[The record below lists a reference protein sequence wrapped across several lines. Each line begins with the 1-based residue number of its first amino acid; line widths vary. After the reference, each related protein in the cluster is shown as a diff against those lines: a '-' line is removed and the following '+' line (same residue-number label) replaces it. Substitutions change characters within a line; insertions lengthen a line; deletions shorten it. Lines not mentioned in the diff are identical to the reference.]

1 MTCTKET
8 VKDNGLNIWST
19 GAPPGSTTEV
29 DIVGVQGLGSHPFK
43 TWVKKVQVPE
53 SKPPRKLVN
62 KLWARKDEKTPKQ
75 DGQNGL
81 AKEVMWPRD
90 LLVPSFKNARVAT
103 YAYKSGNGV
112 RTTLRQC
119 AEQFLNVLLQHR
131 QKPDERQRPIV
142 LIGHS
147 LGGLVIQQALVIAA
161 LDSEFRELRLSVSGI
176 IFLGAPFQGSSAAVL
191 GKRLAQA
198 TGGDLSLLELLQK
211 DNPDLYS
218 LSKDFCT
225 SYHDWDFVCFYENTD
240 ADFTLFKT
248 RVVTASSATLIERR
262 MIFLDT
268 DHSGLNKFT
277 GKDDENYA
285 LVLPEIQRMV
295 DNGPSIVA
303 SRHQSKKS
311 EAAGN
316 KHWLVPRGVNKLFT
330 GRSEIIDKIKGA
342 IRNDRSQH
350 ADKQKVFVITGL
362 GGMGKSEICLQVAN
376 TLREE
381 FWGVFW
387 VDVDTESTAK
397 KDFISAVAAFGSSA
411 KSIDD
416 ARQFLANTKHRWLL
430 ILDNADDP
438 EFDYQAYLPSG
449 SRGVV
454 IITSRV
460 SDCSQ
465 YGTVGSE
472 VLTNLDIGLSKQLLL
487 RAANIA
493 YELWPSVDQ
502 QTEDIANLIGS
513 HTLALI
519 QAGAYIAKGYCQLDE
534 YPEVYAKHRKR
545 VLEYQPSQARPRY
558 GNVYATFEATAH
570 VFEKSE
576 SEDAKDALR
585 LLGILSMLHSNALPL
600 RIFEDAWKRSRDVL
614 EVSGTEANI
623 NTLCRWHA
631 LQLPEF
637 MEMEADEWD
646 PYHLNKASDLLVS
659 LSLVTRSNPAGGSPS
674 LSMHPLAHAWAKDR
688 QELGQQ
694 HKAWISTACIVA
706 LSIYDKDEHRDLLL
720 HLRTLL
726 NNIEVKA
733 ASSLGPKPIMIS
745 IFFRYA
751 RCLARN
757 REDYRLNSL
766 LLDIFSAF
774 EITCNEPS
782 MEYLEVYD
790 LYAGNL
796 LNTGDSKN
804 ALELYMQIVNLRE
817 RVLPIAHPDKIVSQQ
832 WLAHAYLVNKQSEKA
847 IELLEQVV
855 KIQEEVLPITHHE
868 QLVSQ
873 HVLACAYLENRQS
886 EKAIELL
893 EQVVKIKEEVLPITY
908 PERLVSQHELACA
921 YLANRQGEKAIDLLE
936 QVVKVEEEVLPI
948 AHPDRLTSQHV
959 LAQAYLDNR
968 QAVKAIELLEQVVRI
983 QEETL
988 PIAHPDKIVS
998 QQWLAHAYLVNKQS
1012 EKAIELLEQVVKI
1025 QEEVLP
1031 ITYPEQ
1037 LVSQYVLARA
1047 YLENKQVEKAID
1059 LLEQV
1064 VEVEEEALPIADPGQ
1079 LASQHILGH
1088 AYLQNRQIEKAI
1100 KLLEQVVKIREEALP
1115 IADPGR
1121 LASQHELARAY
1132 YANGQV
1138 EEAIE
1143 LMEQVVKIKGGAL
1156 PIGHQGRI
1164 ISEEVLAHFKEG
1176 A

>member
-8 VKDNGLNIWST
+8 VKANGLNIWST

-29 DIVGVQGLGSHPFK
+29 DIIGVQGLGSHPFF
-43 TWVKKVQVPE
+43 TWVKKV
-53 SKPPRKLVN
+53 
-62 KLWARKDEKTPKQ
+62 KDKNTQKH

-81 AKEVMWPRD
+81 VEEVMWPRD
-90 LLVPSFKNARVAT
+90 LLVPSFKNARIAT
-103 YAYKSGNGV
+103 YAYKSGRGV

-191 GKRLAQA
+191 GKRLAQ
-198 TGGDLSLLELLQK
+198 TIGGDLSLLELLQE

-342 IRNDRSQH
+342 IRNDSTQH

-362 GGMGKSEICLQVAN
+362 GGMGKTEICLQVAN
-376 TLREE
+376 ILREE

-387 VDVDTESTAK
+387 VDADTKSTAK
-397 KDFISAVAAFGSSA
+397 KDFISAVAAFGSLA
-411 KSIDD
+411 ESIDD
-416 ARQFLANTKHRWLL
+416 ARQLLANTKHRWLL

-465 YGTVGSE
+465 YSTIGSE
-472 VLTNLDIGLSKQLLL
+472 VLTSLDIGLSKQLLL
-487 RAANIA
+487 RAASITD
-493 YELWPSVDQ
+493 ELWPSVDQ
-502 QTEDIANLIGS
+502 QAEDVAKLIGS

-519 QAGAYIAKGYCQLDE
+519 QAGAYVAKGYCQLDE
-534 YPEVYAKHRKR
+534 YPEVYIKYRKR
-545 VLEYQPSQARPRY
+545 VLGYQPSQARPRY

-570 VFEKSE
+570 FFEGSE
-576 SEDAKDALR
+576 SEDSKDALR
-585 LLGILSMLHSNALPL
+585 LLGIISMLHSNALPL
-600 RIFEDAWKRSRDVL
+600 RMFEDAWKRSRGVL
-614 EVSGTEANI
+614 EVSDTEADTR
-623 NTLCRWHA
+623 TLCRWHA

-637 MEMEADEWD
+637 MEIEADEWD
-646 PYHLNKASDLLVS
+646 PYRLNKATDLLVS
-659 LSLVTRSNPAGGSPS
+659 LSLVVRGNPAGGSPS

-694 HKAWISTACIVA
+694 HKAWISAACIVA
-706 LSIYDKDEHRDLLL
+706 LSIYDMDEHRDLLL

-726 NNIEVKA
+726 NNIEVKT
-733 ASSLGPKPIMIS
+733 ASSLGPKPMMI
-745 IFFRYA
+745 Y
-751 RCLARN
+751 
-757 REDYRLNSL
+757 
-766 LLDIFSAF
+766 IFSAF
-774 EITCNEPS
+774 AITCNEPS

-790 LYAGNL
+790 LYAVNL
-796 LNTGDSKN
+796 LSTGDYKN

-817 RVLPIAHPDKIVSQQ
+817 RVLPIAHPEKIASQQ
-832 WLAHAYLVNKQSEKA
+832 WLAHAYVVNKQPEKAIEFLEQVVKIREETLPITHRNRLISQHELARAYLENRQEEKA

-855 KIQEEVLPITHHE
+855 KVEEETLPITHRNR
-868 QLVSQ
+868 LISQ

-893 EQVVKIKEEVLPITY
+893 EQVVKIEEETLPIAH
-908 PERLVSQHELACA
+908 PDLLASQHVLACA
-921 YLANRQGEKAIDLLE
+921 YLENRQSEKGIELLE
-936 QVVKVEEEVLPI
+936 QVVKIREETLPI
-948 AHPDRLTSQHV
+948 AHPGRLASQHV
-959 LAQAYLDNR
+959 LARAYLENR
-968 QAVKAIELLEQVVRI
+968 QEEKAIELLEQVVKVV
-983 QEETL
+983 EETL
-988 PIAHPDKIVS
+988 PITDPKRLAS
-998 QQWLAHAYLVNKQS
+998 QHELARAYLNNGQA

-1025 QEEVLP
+1025 QEETLP
-1031 ITYPEQ
+1031 IT
-1037 LVSQYVLARA
+1037 
-1047 YLENKQVEKAID
+1047 
-1059 LLEQV
+1059 
-1064 VEVEEEALPIADPGQ
+1064 DP
-1079 LASQHILGH
+1079 
-1088 AYLQNRQIEKAI
+1088 K
-1100 KLLEQVVKIREEALP
+1100 
-1115 IADPGR
+1115 R
-1121 LASQHELARAY
+1121 LASQHVLARAY

-1138 EEAIE
+1138 EAAID
-1143 LMEQVVKIKGGAL
+1143 LMEQVVKIKEEAL
-1156 PIGHQGRI
+1156 PVTHTERLA
-1164 ISEEVLAHFKEG
+1164 SENELARFKK
-1176 A
+1176 AI